1 MKFMLDWLV
10 YTFDMSI
17 PVNLLI
23 CTLSSVGLG
32 ILASL
37 AYMFKNTYNKGFAI
51 TLAVLPVIVQ
61 MVIMLVNGEIGVGV
75 AVMGAFGLVRFR
87 SMQGS
92 AREISA
98 IFLSMAMGLATGVG
112 NLGAAVL
119 LLIIVSVMNI
129 VFSLT
134 KFGEA
139 KSDYMKLKITIPD
152 DVDYSDLFDDVFKK
166 YAEDFELSAVKTV
179 NLGSLYELVF
189 SVKLKANSN
198 EKAFLDAIRAKNDN
212 LAITYGKMPK
222 SKNTAL

>member
-1 MKFMLDWLV
+1 MLDWLI
-10 YTFDMSI
+10 YTFDVSI
-17 PVNLLI
+17 PENLLI
-23 CTLSSVGLG
+23 CTVASVLLG
-32 ILASL
+32 VFAAS

-98 IFLSMAMGLATGVG
+98 IFLSMAIGLATGVG
-112 NLGAAVL
+112 NIGAATL
-119 LLIIVSVMNI
+119 LLVIVSVMNI
-129 VFSLT
+129 MFVLT

-139 KSDYMKLKITIPD
+139 KKDYMRLKIKIPD
-152 DVDYSDLFDDVFKK
+152 DIDYSRLFDDVFKK
-166 YAEDFELSAVKTV
+166 YAEAYELITVKTV

-189 SVKLKANSN
+189 NIKLKSNAN
-198 EKAFLDAIRAKNDN
+198 EKEFIDALREKNDN
-212 LAITYGKMPK
+212 LAITYGKMPTG
-222 SKNTAL
+222 KNTSL